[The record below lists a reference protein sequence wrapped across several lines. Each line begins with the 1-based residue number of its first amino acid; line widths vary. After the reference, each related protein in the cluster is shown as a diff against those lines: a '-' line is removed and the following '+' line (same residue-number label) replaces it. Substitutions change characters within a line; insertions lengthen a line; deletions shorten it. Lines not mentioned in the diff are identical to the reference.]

1 MGVAL
6 KRKKRKEIEIPLA
19 TETQANIVIQNSRK
33 IRDWFV
39 GSEEK

>member
-19 TETQANIVIQNSRK
+19 TETQANVIQNSRK
-33 IRDWFV
+33 IRDCFV